1 MFVIDNFL
9 GFVFRTI
16 ATAVDQEMND
26 DTRLKHRLVE
36 AQLALEEGRLDER
49 EFAEIE
55 RDVFDR
61 LRALRGEDEGG
72 QVIGGDARVVSAKID
87 ADVGDDD

>member
-16 ATAVDQEMND
+16 ATAVDREMND
-26 DTRLKHRLVE
+26 DTQLKRRLVE
-36 AQLALEEGRLDER
+36 AQLAVEEGRIDEH

-61 LRALRGEDEGG
+61 LRALRGGDEGP
-72 QVIGGDARVVSAKID
+72 QVIGGDARVVSANID
-87 ADVGDDD
+87 ADLGDDD

>member
-9 GFVFRTI
+9 GFVLRTI

-26 DTRLKHRLVE
+26 DTQLKRRLVE
-36 AQLALEEGRLDER
+36 AQLAVEEGRIDER

-55 RDVFDR
+55 RDVFNR
-61 LRALRGEDEGG
+61 LRALRGDEGP
-72 QVIGGDARVVSAKID
+72 QVIGGDARVVSANID
-87 ADVGDDD
+87 ADLGDDD